1 MSVWPTSTSA
11 NGSNR
16 NLCFPIISAQMGD
29 CEAIAQSK
37 AREQARSKSAKTAGR
52 YVACKSDL
60 DFSLRFL
67 AVQHV
72 QAG

>member
-1 MSVWPTSTSA
+1 
-11 NGSNR
+11 
-16 NLCFPIISAQMGD
+16 MGD